1 MSNIPTRSG
10 RPFRSRP
17 AALVLAAL
25 IPALT
30 TAAAAA
36 DQDSKSAAAA
46 KELADALDKAKLDSI
61 AAADPNDKETFVA
74 ALYFP
79 GAQLLVVSAK
89 YSAPSL
95 LVSKIAKKEYRDTY
109 IDLNSAS
116 IAGSKV
122 FIMDHAA
129 NGMIFKP
136 NGDDLGADSW
146 EQNNKTVSFDGKWR
160 DAKLS
165 EDEYTKKF
173 SDADARYAAILAL
186 LTAQAKK
193 DGTGS

>member
-1 MSNIPTRSG
+1 MPNTPTRSG
-10 RPFRSRP
+10 WPFRPRP

-25 IPALT
+25 IPV
-30 TAAAAA
+30 TAAVSAF
-36 DQDSKSAAAA
+36 QDSKSAAAA

-95 LVSKIAKKEYRDTY
+95 LVGKLAKKEYRDTY

-122 FIMDHAA
+122 FIMDHGA
-129 NGMIFKP
+129 NGLIFKP

-146 EQNNKTVSFDGKWR
+146 EQNNKTVSFDGKWK

-173 SDADARYAAILAL
+173 SAADTRYAEILAL

-193 DGTGS
+193 HGAGS

>member
-1 MSNIPTRSG
+1 
-10 RPFRSRP
+10 
-17 AALVLAAL
+17 V
-25 IPALT
+25 
-30 TAAAAA
+30 TA
-36 DQDSKSAAAA
+36 QDSKSAAAA
-46 KELADALDKAKLDSI
+46 KELAAALEQAKLDSI
-61 AAADPNDKETFVA
+61 AAADPSDKEVFVA

-95 LVSKIAKKEYRDTY
+95 LVTKIAKKEYRDTY

-116 IAGSKV
+116 VAGSKV
-122 FIMDHAA
+122 FIMDHGA

-146 EQNNKTVSFDGKWR
+146 EQDNKTLSFDGKWK

-165 EDEYTKKF
+165 EDEYTKRY
-173 SDADARYAAILAL
+173 SAADARYAEILAL

-193 DGTGS
+193 PGS